1 MSPGGPA
8 QRNTSPGG
16 AARRGTGSDGYPG
29 PGYGRASEPSR
40 SRWDGAQR
48 TLAVASRLLSPR
60 VRAAVG
66 VASLLTVAIV
76 PGAAMAAGAITVA
89 ADAYCTFGSFCLYSG
104 PNFDGQKVE
113 YSGQELFCQDSRPA
127 LNVRSVLPNGARSV
141 VNNTRNGNTGLGV
154 KIYSAPEHL
163 VLTTISPGGQ
173 VSELDGKTAQSMQS
187 LCAYPRGN

>member
-48 TLAVASRLLSPR
+48 TLDVASRLLSPR

-141 VNNTRNGNTGLGV
+141 VNNTRNGTTGLGV

-163 VLTTISPGGQ
+163 VLTTISPGGE

>member
-16 AARRGTGSDGYPG
+16 AVRRGTGSDGYPG

-40 SRWDGAQR
+40 SRWDGAHR
-48 TLAVASRLLSPR
+48 ILEVASRLLSPR

-141 VNNTRNGNTGLGV
+141 VNNTRNGTAGLGV

-163 VLTTISPGGQ
+163 VLTTISPGGE

>member
-1 MSPGGPA
+1 
-8 QRNTSPGG
+8 
-16 AARRGTGSDGYPG
+16 
-29 PGYGRASEPSR
+29 
-40 SRWDGAQR
+40 
-48 TLAVASRLLSPR
+48 

-141 VNNTRNGNTGLGV
+141 VNNTRNGTTGLGV

-163 VLTTISPGGQ
+163 VLTTISPGGE

>member
-48 TLAVASRLLSPR
+48 TLDVASRLLSPR

-127 LNVRSVLPNGARSV
+127 LNVRSVLPSGARSV
-141 VNNTRNGNTGLGV
+141 VNNTRNGTTGLGV